1 MPTLRE
7 FRQKLNRKN
16 QNRLQYLKGKLN
28 SSSQDKMKP
37 KVAEEVQ
44 GILNV
49 NELMDHEIEEG
60 RKIRGQVGIRTS
72 AREIWYRDVMFVWI
86 KQHPETGIETDK
98 SASLYRF
105 ALEFF
110 VNQVVLNPQNN
121 PLSYAQLLTKM
132 DQLNDVD
139 PMLDAINF
147 QLETKIEDLKDL
159 TSFIAA
165 MEYLENVTSFG
176 PERQLDDIIT
186 TDIRSEL
193 DDSSQYADD
202 FAAYRKRRK
211 RDLASKRKRH
221 DDEGMEFN
229 HD

>member
-72 AREIWYRDVMFVWI
+72 AREIWYHDVMFVWI